1 MGCGLSG
8 RACGLPDVGGVP
20 TDSGGL
26 LARIQQG
33 TAGCGGRADG
43 IGGTPA
49 DLETPG
55 VWVCN

>member
-1 MGCGLSG
+1 
-8 RACGLPDVGGVP
+8 LPDVGGVP